1 MENSEKLTMQK
12 KHNMPKLKMLEV
24 AGERKPV
31 KFDEDKGTEVVIGV
45 PTSSWARQDTAVK
58 LTNAKVL

>member
-1 MENSEKLTMQK
+1 MENSEKLTMRYRQS
-12 KHNMPKLKMLEV
+12 MPKLKMLEV

-31 KFDEDKGTEVVIGV
+31 KFDEDRGTEVVIGV
-45 PTSSWARQDTAVK
+45 PSSWARQDTAVK

>member
-1 MENSEKLTMQK
+1 MENSKKLTMQK

-24 AGERKPV
+24 AGEKKPV
-31 KFDEDKGTEVVIGV
+31 KFDEDRGTEVVIGV
-45 PTSSWARQDTAVK
+45 PSSWARQDTAVK